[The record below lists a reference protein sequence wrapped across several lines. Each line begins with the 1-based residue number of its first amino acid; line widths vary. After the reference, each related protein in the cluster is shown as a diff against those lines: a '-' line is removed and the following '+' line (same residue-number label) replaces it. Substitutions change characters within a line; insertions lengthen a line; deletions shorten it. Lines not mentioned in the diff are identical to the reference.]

1 MKCLSL
7 TGYYRQ
13 VINKDSATFLEV
25 TSLHMHEGM
34 RQACLLFLSN

>member
-13 VINKDSATFLEV
+13 VIINKDSATCLEV
-25 TSLHMHEGM
+25 TSLHMHEAM
-34 RQACLLFLSN
+34 RQACLLFFV